1 MRINLGYYRLKI
13 RVAIMS
19 WKNKQTNKN
28 SIKKPSGTFCLS
40 MHHIYTFLLKSTS
53 LSPRGGLVMQLGMK
67 QMYSG
72 QPKSGPP
79 GWGLA
84 KG

>member
-1 MRINLGYYRLKI
+1 MNQSGGINIPRKRDTEQQMI
-13 RVAIMS
+13 VRNNNHAEIS
-19 WKNKQTNKN
+19 N
-28 SIKKPSGTFCLS
+28 
-40 MHHIYTFLLKSTS
+40 LLKSTS
-53 LSPRGGLVMQLGMK
+53 LSRRGGLVMQLGMK

-72 QPKSGPP
+72 QPKAGPP